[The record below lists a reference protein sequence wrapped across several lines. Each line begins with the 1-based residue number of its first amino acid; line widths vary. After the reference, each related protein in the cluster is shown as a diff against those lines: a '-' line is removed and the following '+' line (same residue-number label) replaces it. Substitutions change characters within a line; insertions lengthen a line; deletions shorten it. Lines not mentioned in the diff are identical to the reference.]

1 MPHRQDWYEDLQ
13 AALLDLLTCRD
24 TGDDPPHWWECAE
37 GLDDCSWETRR
48 KHTERFDPCAEAQVS
63 DDWAQ
68 FEFKDA
74 EVPVRAPAK
83 QVEWPGFEAQE
94 PEPPPRPP
102 RQQRLSAGPKAAA
115 PPRPQETR
123 PERPSPRTLTAQVQ
137 SQHQTVSAP
146 KIGPRK
152 LGPAALAPAICAKL
166 GDCPAPSF
174 QVAAKEALSLSA
186 STASTSSAGEMTLRV
201 LLQGDR
207 WVSLHF
213 HRSEDLN
220 LKAGRFLEEHR
231 LSSLVKAG
239 LMHQLRQMVLMRQ
252 LSASVDVVDL
262 LSMQDG
268 YQADGEGEPGG
279 ERRLDVF
286 EFLDRIEDYHPSHLV
301 AWLQSRLVT
310 IEEVAM
316 PGLPFQ
322 DHYCKLEVSPDAD
335 AAAVRRAYRKL
346 ALVTH
351 PDKPTG
357 DRQRF
362 EEISRAHE
370 VLTDPALREV
380 FDRERVQRA
389 TEELSLRA
397 RKLRLRPSTEV
408 AKELGRDLEQL
419 GGRAREALLA
429 AVEALRQKVAELAA
443 KEPQG
448 DLLAG
453 AAQPAGPLGSNFL

>member
-1 MPHRQDWYEDLQ
+1 MSRVLQ
-13 AALLDLLTCRD
+13 LWNTTDINLVALAESSCAETDAFEFEFMFIVGFAAL
-24 TGDDPPHWWECAE
+24 PPANASGWVKILVYGFAAGKTIS
-37 GLDDCSWETRR
+37 GL
-48 KHTERFDPCAEAQVS
+48 
-63 DDWAQ
+63 
-68 FEFKDA
+68 
-74 EVPVRAPAK
+74 
-83 QVEWPGFEAQE
+83 
-94 PEPPPRPP
+94 
-102 RQQRLSAGPKAAA
+102 
-115 PPRPQETR
+115 
-123 PERPSPRTLTAQVQ
+123 
-137 SQHQTVSAP
+137 
-146 KIGPRK
+146 
-152 LGPAALAPAICAKL
+152 
-166 GDCPAPSF
+166 
-174 QVAAKEALSLSA
+174 
-186 STASTSSAGEMTLRV
+186 
-201 LLQGDR
+201 
-207 WVSLHF
+207 
-213 HRSEDLN
+213 RSEDLS
-220 LKAGRFLEEHR
+220 LKAGRFLEEREHR

-262 LSMQDG
+262 LVLNAVRCLGLSQLRRRFRRARPWARSMQDG

>member
-1 MPHRQDWYEDLQ
+1 MKR
-13 AALLDLLTCRD
+13 
-24 TGDDPPHWWECAE
+24 
-37 GLDDCSWETRR
+37 
-48 KHTERFDPCAEAQVS
+48 
-63 DDWAQ
+63 
-68 FEFKDA
+68 
-74 EVPVRAPAK
+74 
-83 QVEWPGFEAQE
+83 
-94 PEPPPRPP
+94 
-102 RQQRLSAGPKAAA
+102 
-115 PPRPQETR
+115 
-123 PERPSPRTLTAQVQ
+123 
-137 SQHQTVSAP
+137 
-146 KIGPRK
+146 

-262 LSMQDG
+262 LNRITFLNGQVQAMSLGPIQAWICECDI
-268 YQADGEGEPGG
+268 YSDLQADGEGEPGG